1 MKITFIPSDE
11 VSSVITTLP
20 AIIANTIINKN

>member
-1 MKITFIPSDE
+1 MRIVFIPGEES
-11 VSSVITTLP
+11 SSVIAMLP